1 MMRPPRRKYARPLIV
16 AFAALSLAACFGGKK
31 VPPTLLTLTS
41 AAPLPASIARTAAAG
56 EALTIDVPV
65 ISKELSTTRVP
76 ALVGPTAVAYIEGLQ
91 WVESPDKLFQDLLQE
106 TVVRTTSRVVLDPR
120 QSSLDPGVT
129 LTGTLTR
136 FGYDT
141 ATGAVVVRYDG
152 ARASAGGARV
162 ATRRFEASVPADGT
176 AASVGP
182 ALNAAA
188 NQVAAQVAA
197 WVGGA
202 G

>member
-1 MMRPPRRKYARPLIV
+1 MMRISRSPKAVIAV
-16 AFAALSLAACFGGKK
+16 AALALSLASCFGGKK
-31 VPPTLLTLTS
+31 VPPTLLTLSSS
-41 AAPLPASIARTAAAG
+41 APPPASIARTAAAG

-65 ISKELSTTRVP
+65 ISRELSTTRVP

-106 TVVRTTSRVVLDPR
+106 TVTRTTSRVVLDPR
-120 QSSLDPGVT
+120 QSSLDPGVR

-136 FGYDT
+136 FGFDT
-141 ATGAVVVRYDG
+141 ATSAVVVRYDG
-152 ARASAGGARV
+152 ALASAGGARV
-162 ATRRFEASVPADGT
+162 ATRRFEASVPAVGT

-188 NQVAAQVAA
+188 NAVAAQVAS
-197 WVGGA
+197 WVGGN
-202 G
+202 

>member
-1 MMRPPRRKYARPLIV
+1 MMRLNRPLAV
-16 AFAALSLAACFGGKK
+16 AAFALALASCFGGQK
-31 VPPTLLTLTS
+31 VPPALLTLTS
-41 AAPLPASIARTAAAG
+41 LAPAPASIARTSAPG

-65 ISKELSTTRVP
+65 IPRELSTTRVP
-76 ALVGPTAVAYIEGLQ
+76 ALVGPNAVAYIEDLQ

-106 TVVRTTSRVVLDPR
+106 TVMRTTGRVVLDPR
-120 QSSLDPGVT
+120 QATLDPGV
-129 LTGTLTR
+129 LLSGTLTR

-141 ATGAVVVRYDG
+141 ASRAVVVRYDG
-152 ARASAGGARV
+152 ALSRAGGTRV

-188 NQVAAQVAA
+188 NQVAAQVAG
-197 WVGGA
+197 WVGG
-202 G
+202 

>member
-1 MMRPPRRKYARPLIV
+1 MMRLNHLI
-16 AFAALSLAACFGGKK
+16 AIAALGLSLTACFGGKK

-65 ISKELSTTRVP
+65 ISKELNTTRVP

-106 TVVRTTSRVVLDPR
+106 TVTRTTDRVVLAPR
-120 QSSLDPGVT
+120 QSSLDPGVS

-141 ATGAVVVRYDG
+141 ATGTVVVRYDG
-152 ARASAGGARV
+152 TLASAGGTRV

-176 AASVGP
+176 APSVGP
-182 ALNAAA
+182 ALNTAA
-188 NQVAAQVAA
+188 NQVAAEVAA
-197 WVGGA
+197 WIGGR
-202 G
+202 

>member
-1 MMRPPRRKYARPLIV
+1 MMRCSRPLIV
-16 AFAALSLAACFGGKK
+16 AAAALSLAACFGGKK

-41 AAPLPASIARTAAAG
+41 AAPAPASIARSAAPG
-56 EALTIDVPV
+56 EALTIDIPV

-91 WVESPDKLFQDLLQE
+91 WVESPDRLFQDLLQE
-106 TVVRTTSRVVLDPR
+106 TVVRTTNRVILDPR
-120 QSSLDPGVT
+120 QASLDPGLS

-141 ATGAVVVRYDG
+141 ATSTVVVRYDG
-152 ARASAGGARV
+152 ALSTAGGTRV
-162 ATRRFEASVPADGT
+162 ETRRFEASVPADGT

-188 NQVAAQVAA
+188 NQVAAEVAA
-197 WVGGA
+197 WVGG
-202 G
+202 

>member
-136 FGYDT
+136 FGLDS

-152 ARASAGGARV
+152 ALASAGGARV

-197 WVGGA
+197 WVGG
-202 G
+202 

>member
-1 MMRPPRRKYARPLIV
+1 MMRLARPLIV
-16 AFAALSLAACFGGKK
+16 AVAALSLAACFGGKK

-41 AAPLPASIARTAAAG
+41 IAPLPANIARTAAAG
-56 EALTIDVPV
+56 DALTINVPV
-65 ISKELSTTRVP
+65 ISKQLSTTRVP

-106 TVVRTTSRVVLDPR
+106 TVTRTTNRVVLDPR
-120 QSSLDPGVT
+120 QASLDPGVS

-152 ARASAGGARV
+152 ALASAGGGRV

-188 NQVAAQVAA
+188 NAVAAQFAR
-197 WVGGA
+197 WVGGN
-202 G
+202 

>member
-1 MMRPPRRKYARPLIV
+1 MMRTHRLLIV
-16 AFAALSLAACFGGKK
+16 TLGALSLAACFGGKK

-41 AAPLPASIARTAAAG
+41 DAPAPAAINRSSAPGDAI
-56 EALTIDVPV
+56 TIDVPV
-65 ISKELSTTRVP
+65 VPKELASTRVP
-76 ALVGPTAVAYIEGLQ
+76 ALVGPTAVAYIKDIL

-106 TVVRTTSRVVLDPR
+106 TMLRTTNRVVLDPR
-120 QSSLDPGVT
+120 QSSLDPGVS

-141 ATGAVVVRYDG
+141 ASGSVVVRYDG
-152 ARASAGGARV
+152 TLAAAGGTRV

-176 AASVGP
+176 AATVGP

-188 NQVAAQVAA
+188 NQVAAQVAS
-197 WVGGA
+197 WVGG
-202 G
+202 

>member
-1 MMRPPRRKYARPLIV
+1 MMRIARHLIV
-16 AFAALSLAACFGGKK
+16 ALAALSLASCFGGKK

-41 AAPLPASIARTAAAG
+41 LAPAPASIARTAAPG
-56 EALTIDVPV
+56 EALTIDAPV
-65 ISKELSTTRVP
+65 ISKQLSTTRVP
-76 ALVGPTAVAYIEGLQ
+76 ALVGPTAVAYIEDLQ
-91 WVESPDKLFQDLLQE
+91 WVESPDRLFQDLLQE
-106 TVVRTTSRVVLDPR
+106 TVLRTTNRVVLDPR
-120 QSSLDPGVT
+120 QASLDPGLS

-141 ATGAVVVRYDG
+141 ATSAVVVRYDG
-152 ARASAGGARV
+152 ALSSAGGTRV
-162 ATRRFEASVPADGT
+162 ETRRFEASVPADGT

-197 WVGGA
+197 WVGG
-202 G
+202 

>member
-1 MMRPPRRKYARPLIV
+1 MMRLARPLIV
-16 AFAALSLAACFGGKK
+16 AVAALSLAACFGGKK

-41 AAPLPASIARTAAAG
+41 VAPLPASISRTAAAG
-56 EALTIDVPV
+56 EALTINVPV

-106 TVVRTTSRVVLDPR
+106 TVTRTTNRVVLDPR
-120 QSSLDPGVT
+120 QASLDPGVS

-152 ARASAGGARV
+152 TLASAGGTRV
-162 ATRRFEASVPADGT
+162 ATRRFEAQVPADGT

-182 ALNAAA
+182 ALNSAA
-188 NQVAAQVAA
+188 NQVAAQVAS
-197 WVGGA
+197 WVGN
-202 G
+202 